1 MTVDISKIIHLLGDM
16 LGQVI
21 SEIESP
27 EIFNVEESTRSDAK
41 ARRGGDHGAA
51 ARLQGSIA
59 SMPIEHARPVASA
72 FTVYFDLVNLAEELV
87 DTNLLIERANEAYP
101 QPYDESIGAAV
112 AALKQ
117 RGVTSS
123 DMARLLESLS
133 VELVLTAHPTEARRR
148 TIHSNSRRIGRL
160 LEQSQDKR
168 LPLAQRER
176 ILAALH
182 AQIVLLWMTDRAR
195 TAKPAVT
202 DEVRTGLYFIDTTL
216 WEVVPRLYEDLDN
229 ALSEHFP
236 ELQCDRSWLRLASW
250 IGGDRDGN
258 PFVTAEVT
266 AEALRL
272 HRGLAVEKHRVALQ
286 ELARHLSISIHR
298 MPMPGALKAWI
309 DSRRPLPEH
318 VSYIEKR
325 YATEPYRLI
334 FSLLAADLAEA
345 SREDMTGRLL
355 SSKPHRAFVQLD
367 RLMEPVRIIAS
378 HLPARLAKDEIRLL
392 ENQLRAF
399 GLAAARMDIREDT
412 AGWNSALGE
421 VLRALEIAPEFDS
434 LSDANRLE
442 LYLNM
447 LGDTLPELSPHPGIT
462 PASAETWSLLRLMAR
477 VRSVYGEEPIGAV
490 ILSMTHSAADVL
502 AVLLMLR
509 WVGCDSRQP
518 IVPLFETIEDL
529 ESAPD
534 ILDKLFSSDMY
545 RAHLETCNN
554 EQIVMIG
561 YSDSNKDG
569 GYLMANWALYRAQ
582 EAIARVAEKYRIPLT
597 IFHGRGGTIARG
609 GGPANHAI
617 RAQPPGSI
625 RGKFRLTEQGEI
637 IASRYSNKDLAHR
650 HLEQIVHAVLLA
662 SAPESG
668 DAKEVPGV
676 WRDALQRAS
685 VAARRVYRALV
696 YETPGFI
703 EFWQAVTPLDEI
715 KRMTIGSRPATRSH
729 VGEVNQIRAIPWV
742 FSWMQSRFNLA
753 GWYSLGSGLAAVAD
767 KKLLREMYA
776 AWPFFN
782 TLLENAEMSLLKAD
796 MDIAAL
802 YVPLVPDRA
811 SARKIFSR
819 IRDEFRLSC
828 ETVLTI
834 SGHSRLL
841 EADPVAQN
849 AVHLRNPY
857 LDPLNYLQVEMLRRL
872 RSLSDSEGAEAE
884 ALREV
889 VVLTINGIA
898 AGLRSTG

>member
-1 MTVDISKIIHLLGDM
+1 MDISKIIHLLGDM

-27 EIFNVEESTRSDAK
+27 EIFNVEEHIRADAK
-41 ARRGGDHGAA
+41 ARRGGDAA
-51 ARLQGSIA
+51 AAVRLQESIA
-59 SMPIEHARPVASA
+59 SMPLEHARPVASA
-72 FTVYFDLVNLAEELV
+72 FTVYFDLVNLAEERV
-87 DTNLLIERANEAYP
+87 DTDLLIERTNEAYP

-117 RGVTSS
+117 RGMDSR
-123 DMARLLESLS
+123 DMARLLETLS

-148 TIHSNSRRIGRL
+148 TIHSNSQRIGHL
-160 LEQSQDKR
+160 LRQSMEKT
-168 LPLAQRER
+168 LPLNQKER
-176 ILAALH
+176 VLAALH

-202 DEVRTGLYFIDTTL
+202 DEVRTGLYFIDRTM
-216 WEVVPRLYEDLDN
+216 WEVIPRLYQDMEN
-229 ALSEHFP
+229 ALSVHYP
-236 ELQCDRSWLRLASW
+236 GLNCDRPWLRLASW

-258 PFVTAEVT
+258 PFVTDEVT

-272 HRGLAVEKHRVALQ
+272 HRGLAIEKHRIALQ
-286 ELARHLSISIHR
+286 ELARHLSLSVR
-298 MPMPGALKAWI
+298 RLPPPPALKVWI
-309 DSRRPLPEH
+309 DSRRPLPDH

-325 YATEPYRLI
+325 YVNEPYRLV
-334 FSLLAADLAEA
+334 FSLLAADLAGA

-355 SSKPHRAFVQLD
+355 SSKPHRAVVQLD
-367 RLMEPVRIIAS
+367 RIMDPVRIIAS
-378 HLPARLAKDEIRLL
+378 HLPERLARDEIRLL
-392 ENQLRAF
+392 EHQLRAF
-399 GLAAARMDIREDT
+399 GLAAARLDIREDT
-412 AGWNSALGE
+412 AKWNSALGE
-421 VLRALEIAPEFDS
+421 VLRALEIVPEFDN
-434 LSDANRLE
+434 LSDAKRSE
-442 LYLNM
+442 LYLSM
-447 LGDTLPELSPHPGIT
+447 LGNPLPELSPHPGIT
-462 PASAETWSLLRLMAR
+462 PASAETWALLRLMAR
-477 VRSVYGEEPIGAV
+477 VRSVYGEEPIGTV

-509 WVGCDSRQP
+509 WVGCDRGQP

-529 ESAPD
+529 ESAPH
-534 ILDKLFSSDMY
+534 ILDELFSSDMY
-545 RAHLETCNN
+545 RAYLETCDN
-554 EQIVMIG
+554 EQVVMIG

-582 EAIARVAEKYRIPLT
+582 EAITRVAENHHVTLT

-625 RGKFRLTEQGEI
+625 HGKFRLTEQGEI

-662 SAPESG
+662 SSPESG
-668 DAKEVPGV
+668 DDTDVPGV
-676 WRDALQRAS
+676 WRDALQQAS
-685 VAARRVYRALV
+685 VVAHRVYRALV
-696 YETPGFI
+696 YDTTGFI
-703 EFWQAVTPLDEI
+703 EFWQSVTPLDEI
-715 KRMTIGSRPATRSH
+715 KRLTIGSRPSARSN
-729 VGEVNQIRAIPWV
+729 VGEINQIRAIPWV

-753 GWYSLGSGLAAVAD
+753 GWYSLGSGLGAVPD
-767 KKLLREMYA
+767 RKLLREMYKT
-776 AWPFFN
+776 WPFFN

-802 YVPLVPDRA
+802 YVPLMPDHA
-811 SARKIFSR
+811 TARTIYSR
-819 IRDEFRLSC
+819 IHDEFQLTREMVLS
-828 ETVLTI
+828 I
-834 SGHSRLL
+834 SGHSNLL
-841 EADPVAQN
+841 EADPITQN
-849 AVHLRNPY
+849 AIHLRNPY

-872 RSLSDSEGAEAE
+872 RALPDPEAPEAE